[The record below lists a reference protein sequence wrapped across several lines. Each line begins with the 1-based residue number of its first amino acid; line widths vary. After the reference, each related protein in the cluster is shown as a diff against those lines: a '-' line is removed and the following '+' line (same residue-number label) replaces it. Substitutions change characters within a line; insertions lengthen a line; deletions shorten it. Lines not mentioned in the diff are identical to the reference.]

1 MLTVAESRPNE
12 RALFIQRTYMHLAGA
27 VAAFTV
33 LEVLLFVTGIAN
45 AIAIFF
51 LSSSFAWLGILAGF
65 SLLGW
70 LARSLAEQESVETQ
84 YIGLGIYVVAEAIIF
99 VPLLYI
105 ALSLSDPSLLP
116 SAVVMTLSL
125 FGGLTAI
132 VFTTKKDFSFLEGTL
147 KIVGFA
153 AFGLIL
159 CSIIFGF
166 NLGIWFS
173 AAMIVFAAAAILYD
187 TSRVMND
194 YRPDQ
199 YVAASLQLFASVAVL
214 LWYVIRILIQ
224 LSSRR

>member
-84 YIGLGIYVVAEAIIF
+84 YIGLGIYVVAE
-99 VPLLYI
+99 
-105 ALSLSDPSLLP
+105 PSSSCRCSTLP
-116 SAVVMTLSL
+116 CRCPIRRFCL
-125 FGGLTAI
+125 
-132 VFTTKKDFSFLEGTL
+132 
-147 KIVGFA
+147 
-153 AFGLIL
+153 
-159 CSIIFGF
+159 
-166 NLGIWFS
+166 
-173 AAMIVFAAAAILYD
+173 
-187 TSRVMND
+187 R
-194 YRPDQ
+194 
-199 YVAASLQLFASVAVL
+199 
-214 LWYVIRILIQ
+214 LW
-224 LSSRR
+224 